1 MPDPEPPTPAP
12 DDRRVAVITGATG
25 WLGRVV
31 SAAFAGD
38 HRLALVGTDRSRLDG
53 LAAELGLASTDWLP
67 VVGDLRDASTGEVIA
82 ASVIERWGRID
93 VLLHLVGGYAGGVAL
108 ADLEPQTMELMLG
121 QHVWS
126 TFHAIRAV
134 VPSMVE
140 RGWGRIV
147 AVSASGTA
155 APPPKLGA
163 YLAAKSAQETMLR
176 VLAREVAASGVTV
189 NVVAVKTIDVD
200 HLRETDPSPKH
211 AGWTTPEEIAA
222 VMRLLCGD
230 AGAAIN
236 GARIPLD
243 GRG

>member
-1 MPDPEPPTPAP
+1 MPKPDSHSPAK
-12 DDRRVAVITGATG
+12 DERRVAVITGATG
-25 WLGRVV
+25 SLGRVV
-31 SAAFAGD
+31 AAAFAGD
-38 HRLALVGTDRSRLDG
+38 HRLALVGRDRSRLDQ
-53 LAAELGLASTDWLP
+53 LATDLGLATSDWLP
-67 VVGDLRDASTGEVIA
+67 VVADLRDASATEAVA
-82 ASVIERWGRID
+82 TSVVDRFGRID
-93 VLLHLVGGYAGGVAL
+93 VLLHLVGGYEGGVAL
-108 ADLEPQTMELMLG
+108 ADLDPTTLEAMLG

-147 AVSASGTA
+147 AVSVSATAS
-155 APPPKLGA
+155 PPPKLGA
-163 YLAAKSAQETMLR
+163 YLAAKAAQETMLR
-176 VLAREVAASGVTV
+176 VLAREVAANGVTV
-189 NVVAVKTIDVD
+189 NVLAVKTIDAE

-230 AGAAIN
+230 GGAAIN

-243 GRG
+243 GRA